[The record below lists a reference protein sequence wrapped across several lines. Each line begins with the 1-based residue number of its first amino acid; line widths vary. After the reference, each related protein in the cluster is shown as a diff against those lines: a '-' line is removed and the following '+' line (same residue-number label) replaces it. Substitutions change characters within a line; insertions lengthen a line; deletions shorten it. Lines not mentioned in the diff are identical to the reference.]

1 MKLQIKR
8 SDIAPLGAAIIDR
21 MQYARTT
28 MDLRDVH
35 CRITPM
41 HVRTGTFQLRQIY
54 IADCW
59 GAAGP
64 VNCMQCN

>member
-21 MQYARTT
+21 YRSQPRGHAIRTY
-28 MDLRDVH
+28 DHGLVRDVH

-41 HVRTGTFQLRQIY
+41 HVRTGTLQLR
-54 IADCW
+54 
-59 GAAGP
+59 
-64 VNCMQCN
+64 